1 MLAMH
6 CACQKCA
13 MAICALTH
21 LLHMFHLTVLRLL
34 AITRACSHDATCHAV
49 TWIPRQ
55 EVTIVTGKGL
65 TTGCRQFVA
74 VGVML
79 ALMQSLGVV
88 KQFWPISDCG
98 AYRVVLGVPM

>member
-1 MLAMH
+1 
-6 CACQKCA
+6 

-34 AITRACSHDATCHAV
+34 AATRACSHDA